1 MSPATPLR
9 LFGAVLA
16 VLALT
21 ACGSNAGQSEAG
33 STAQV
38 LPPVI
43 VEQGQ
48 QTATARVGEFIVIN
62 AADPVATT
70 IETATPELVE
80 ISQGYDDGSAVFNP
94 GAKALAVGTA
104 VIRISAPDA
113 APYDLTVTITE

>member
-9 LFGAVLA
+9 LLGAALA
-16 VLALT
+16 VLAIT
-21 ACGSNAGQSEAG
+21 ACGS
-33 STAQV
+33 TAQQPADDSTGQA

-104 VIRISAPDA
+104 VIRVSAPDA